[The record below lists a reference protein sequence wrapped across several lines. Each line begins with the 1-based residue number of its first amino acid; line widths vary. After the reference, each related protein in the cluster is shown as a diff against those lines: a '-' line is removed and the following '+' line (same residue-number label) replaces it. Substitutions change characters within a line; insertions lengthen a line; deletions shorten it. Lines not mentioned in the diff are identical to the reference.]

1 MQGDKFKT
9 FAKCVGLRHL
19 VVELVWNDTST
30 NSNATLSIRSIVE
43 EVNENEII
51 QQEDVEMLKVDQNF
65 MTNADN

>member
-1 MQGDKFKT
+1 M
-9 FAKCVGLRHL
+9 
-19 VVELVWNDTST
+19 ELVRNDTST
-30 NSNATLSIRSIVE
+30 NSNVTLSIRSIVE

>member
-1 MQGDKFKT
+1 M
-9 FAKCVGLRHL
+9 
-19 VVELVWNDTST
+19 
-30 NSNATLSIRSIVE
+30 E